1 MSPRQRTAMAALA
14 ALSLWSLAFL
24 FGAVTER
31 MRAGCDRGA
40 AVHPQADA
48 PRMNE
53 ELTSVAREMEDR

>member
-1 MSPRQRTAMAALA
+1 MSPRQRAAMAGLA

-40 AVHPQADA
+40 ASHQRADA
-48 PRMNE
+48 PGTDA
-53 ELTSVAREMEDR
+53 LTSLVREREDR